1 MIKGKRERESE
12 AGRRPT
18 KRKKGM
24 RGEKEKQE
32 AEETAERVG
41 EAKPTIQTF
50 DAVLKGAAV
59 RLVRFGGLWQRKL
72 YTQVLV
78 SLAEEGREE
87 DLSGVRIVKVF
98 DTKPFRVDLDVRLR
112 LDVELAVG
120 QQLDLRVA
128 NERPELLGTLAGVH
142 DHGVRA
148 DE

>member
-1 MIKGKRERESE
+1 M
-12 AGRRPT
+12 
-18 KRKKGM
+18 
-24 RGEKEKQE
+24 
-32 AEETAERVG
+32 
-41 EAKPTIQTF
+41 
-50 DAVLKGAAV
+50 LKGAAV

-72 YTQVLV
+72 DTQVLV

-128 NERPELLGTLAGVH
+128 DERPELLGTLAGVH